1 MIQIVVLLYLAIFV
15 SGFWLSRL
23 GRPFNVILLT
33 AHKLISLAAIILL
46 GFTVYRVTWDATLN
60 AVDWLV
66 VSASSLFFLGT
77 IATGALLSTDK
88 PAQAAV
94 LTLHRIT
101 PFLTV
106 LSTALALYLLLICVA
121 MNLLQH

>member
-15 SGFWLSRL
+15 SGFWVSRL
-23 GRPFNVILLT
+23 GRPFNVLLLT
-33 AHKLISLAAIILL
+33 IHKLVSLAAIVLL

-60 AVDWLV
+60 VVDWLAV
-66 VSASSLFFLGT
+66 AVSGLFFLGT
-77 IATGALLSTDK
+77 MATGALLSADK
-88 PAQAAV
+88 LAQAMV

-106 LSTALALYLLLICVA
+106 LSTALALYRLLT
-121 MNLLQH
+121 Q